1 MIEIIGKKGEHD
13 IMGETYLEMGD
24 LVSNFADTICIQVR
38 ETQDEIVFSTISN
51 FLKRE
56 FNDITVSKSELIQA
70 IRLLRNYK
78 ERGFDISERWVT
90 ATQQTNALNMEYNR
104 GVRDG
109 IKKERD
115 RIESILKE
123 EER

>member
-109 IKKERD
+109 VKKERD

>member
-1 MIEIIGKKGEHD
+1 MIYTC
-13 IMGETYLEMGD
+13 ETCLEMKD
-24 LVSNFADTICIQVR
+24 LVSNTVDTICMQVR
-38 ETQDEIVFSTISN
+38 ETQDEIIFSTISK

-56 FNDITVSKSELIQA
+56 CNNITVSKSELMQA
-70 IRLLRNYK
+70 ISLLRICK

-90 ATQQTNALNMEYNR
+90 ATRQNNALSMEYNH

-123 EER
+123 VAGKILAMNV

>member
-1 MIEIIGKKGEHD
+1 MS
-13 IMGETYLEMGD
+13 ETYSEMKD
-24 LVSNFADTICIQVR
+24 LVSNTVDTISMQVR
-38 ETQDEIVFSTISN
+38 ETQDEIIFSTISK

-56 FNDITVSKSELIQA
+56 CNNITVSKSELMQA
-70 IRLLRNYK
+70 ISLLRICK

-90 ATQQTNALNMEYNR
+90 ATQQTNALSMEYNR

-123 EER
+123 EKR

>member
-1 MIEIIGKKGEHD
+1 MIENIGKKGGHD

-38 ETQDEIVFSTISN
+38 ETQDEIIFSTISN

-90 ATQQTNALNMEYNR
+90 ATQQTIALNTEYNR